1 MPSGR
6 WAAITPDN
14 SGGIS
19 GDSNSN
25 SGTGAA
31 CGEPNTACDSHGNCL
46 AEDCMPGTNS
56 SNPPYNPPNNTD
68 KSQDQSGQDQ
78 SQDPSSQ
85 QQPPGD
91 GPPPDAPPPGQPQQ
105 PDPAKQPDPPK
116 QEQQPGRCTALM
128 HAGATTAGHCGG
140 L

>member
-31 CGEPNTACDSHGNCL
+31 CGEPNTACDSHGTCL
-46 AEDCMPGTNS
+46 AGDCMPGTNS
-56 SNPPYNPPNNTD
+56 GNPPDNPPNNTD
-68 KSQDQSGQDQ
+68 TSQDQSG
-78 SQDPSSQ
+78 Q

-91 GPPPDAPPPGQPQQ
+91 GPPPDAPPPGQPRQ

-116 QEQQPGRCTALM
+116 QEEQPGRCTALM
-128 HAGATTAGHCGG
+128 H
-140 L
+140 